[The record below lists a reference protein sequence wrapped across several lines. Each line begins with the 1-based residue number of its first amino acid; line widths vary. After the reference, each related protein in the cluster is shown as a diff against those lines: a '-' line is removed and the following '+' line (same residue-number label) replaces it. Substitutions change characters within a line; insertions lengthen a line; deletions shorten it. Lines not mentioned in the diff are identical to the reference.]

1 MLFLQSLQLSAGTAT
16 VLEGA
21 GLGLALT
28 LAVAVV
34 TFALQRK
41 LPYKK
46 MLIVTGVMIGFV
58 LVVMVGQTARTMQG
72 TGWLP
77 ITPIDA
83 DFPYWLGL
91 WFGVFPTV
99 GDASARRSPR
109 WRS

>member
-1 MLFLQSLQLSAGTAT
+1 M
-16 VLEGA
+16 
-21 GLGLALT
+21 
-28 LAVAVV
+28 AVV

-91 WFGVFPTV
+91 WFGVFPTWRR
-99 GDASARRSPR
+99 SARRSRR